1 MSSLKLSF
9 TFVGPNVPH
18 SCNTVQLKVAERQEE
33 GLRQH
38 KISLEEKARLS
49 RLLPVRSLLETS
61 LLVQQK
67 RAYETRKAQII
78 SKALDDYRWSRISKA
93 RYMLEEDN
101 ERRQQEEEEEQERL
115 KIIEDERQLLEAAA
129 RCRAEREEKEA
140 LDKEREVEAERVRKE
155 KAAAMEVIRAEAAE
169 AHRVAAEAAA
179 ARKALEP
186 PAPERERDIESTPEE
201 EGEWK
206 KQGPATRVPVSVAST
221 RTDDGASAAWK
232 SSRSSTSTGSG
243 LDNAFGGSA
252 ARKPTFGTGGGGG
265 DGGNS
270 GWRGSRGNDAPAP
283 IRGGADWGG

>member
-1 MSSLKLSF
+1 M
-9 TFVGPNVPH
+9 
-18 SCNTVQLKVAERQEE
+18 AERQEE

-38 KISLEEKARLS
+38 KINLEEKARLS
-49 RLLPVRSLLETS
+49 RLIPVRSLLEAS
-61 LLVQQK
+61 LIAQQ
-67 RAYETRKAQII
+67 RRSYEARKAQII
-78 SKALDDYRWSRISKA
+78 SKALDDYRWSKISKA

-129 RCRAEREEKEA
+129 RSRAEREEKEA
-140 LDKEREVEAERVRKE
+140 QDREREAEAERVRKE

-186 PAPERERDIESTPEE
+186 PAPEREKDIESAPEE

-221 RTDDGASAAWK
+221 RTDDSAAWK
-232 SSRSSTSTGSG
+232 SSRTSTSGGSG
-243 LDNAFGGSA
+243 LDNAFGGGA
-252 ARKPTFGTGGGGG
+252 ARKPAFGSGGG
-265 DGGNS
+265 DGGGS

-283 IRGGADWGG
+283 VRGGADWGG